1 METPSQH
8 SDFEEIDRLLARH
21 RTLIER
27 ACWHFA
33 GGDTFLYQELVQK
46 TRIVLWQ
53 KFPKLREG
61 CSVMEEQAWVLWQC
75 RSVYSHHRRR
85 KQIDTIPLDEELYLP
100 EEENDDSSELLDELA
115 VGLTAHEQKFLHL
128 RRSGYTIGEV
138 AQIMGMRPASAS
150 QLQYR
155 IVEKMRKTYE
165 KHYRDDTPRD

>member
-1 METPSQH
+1 MDAPSRH

-27 ACWHFA
+27 ACWHYA

-53 KFPKLREG
+53 NFLKLREG

-75 RSVYSHHRRR
+75 RSVHSHHRRGKR
-85 KQIDTIPLDEELYLP
+85 IDMIPLDEELYLP
-100 EEENDDSSELLDELA
+100 DEEDDDSGELLDELA

-128 RRSGYTIGEV
+128 RRSGYTIGDV
-138 AQIMGMRPASAS
+138 AKIMGMRPASAS

-155 IVEKMRKTYE
+155 IVEKMRKAYE
-165 KHYRDDTPRD
+165 KHYRQDTPRD